1 MKVQAIS
8 HDLID
13 ERHNSF
19 YQELISI
26 LLVFFIIYDIEFSF
40 LPYLTTARISFFVLL
55 IVTFNKLKFDSN
67 FFWGSVIFGS
77 IFLYSLIQSYF
88 SSEPTQSLRIFWFVL
103 YGWILP
109 SILCSYINRA
119 SQFFNFLFIAVSIQ
133 AVLVILMFFNLE
145 IRTQVLQ
152 LIRVATN
159 ITDESSFQR
168 AFGFTS
174 LTGATFS
181 IVQSLGFFAGVYQLK
196 VNANNIAPYKKLLQW
211 LALIIIL
218 LSTFLIGR
226 TGVLMALGF
235 ATYYFLFVSGVKGKL
250 ITLLLV
256 FLLLQLNIGLFF
268 INITESVSGF
278 NPEWFI
284 EWIQE
289 GFVLKNNYTVQY
301 LNTMYVPPFNDE
313 TVVGLGRVEAE
324 NGIGNASLND
334 SGYIQTYYSLG
345 FFMSFVFYGSYL
357 VLSVDRWI
365 VGNRDLFILFLLI
378 LTFVIEYKE
387 PFIFKYS
394 LPFVLTTILLYGA
407 KEN

>member
-1 MKVQAIS
+1 LKVQAIS